1 MSRRPGLLALLL
13 LLSAI
18 ATSAALNLAFTLPLL
33 LLGLSLVAFSQARWL
48 RRWKPAGD
56 GTLILGITAV
66 MAGLALSVVN
76 AARSGWLDVLKP
88 RPSVPVRPPAP
99 EASTKD
105 AEPLPQQPAPTSSP
119 QVLVIDE
126 PGQHVADYGTSASEG
141 AWVSGP
147 EESLGYRYRQGLKPL
162 KAKLVGK
169 TSGRTIYDVVY
180 SFDERG
186 NRASSQPSDPLAH
199 PQVVFLGGS
208 FMFGEGLNDHETLPS
223 QFSMAAGRRVV
234 NAGMHGYG
242 SHQAYRLLDD
252 SLTYDNRVGGQPTDL
267 VVYRMIGDHRNRASG
282 RYSWDRHGPC
292 YQLSSEGKPQYQGSF
307 LRCGKR
313 WGFYNAASNILQTLS
328 NSAEPFTRDMAQTWD
343 RALTERRNQRRH
355 FQLVVGMR
363 EQAEAKGADFI
374 VVNETLSP
382 ARTPAS
388 DGRYGCSVDQQS
400 VDFGNVLRAR
410 GVKVLDTHQVL
421 SLEQCYEGA
430 WITPGDGHP
439 SAGANRQLAR
449 ALAEKF
455 KLSPRFAQ

>member
-33 LLGLSLVAFSQARWL
+33 LLGLSLLAFSQVRWL

-56 GTLILGITAV
+56 GTLILGMTAV
-66 MAGLALSVVN
+66 MAGLAFSAVN
-76 AARSGWLDVLKP
+76 AARSGWFDALKP

-99 EASTKD
+99 VATRKDGDQASQK
-105 AEPLPQQPAPTSSP
+105 PAPKPTS

-126 PGQHVADYGTSASEG
+126 PGKHVADYGTSASEG
-141 AWVSGP
+141 AWMSGP
-147 EESLGYRYRQGLKPL
+147 EESLGYRYRNGLQPL
-162 KAKLVGK
+162 KAKLLGQ

-186 NRASSQPSDPLAH
+186 NRASSQPSDPLA
-199 PQVVFLGGS
+199 QSLVVFLGGS
-208 FMFGEGLNDHETLPS
+208 FMFGEGLNDQETLPS
-223 QFSMAAGRRVV
+223 LFSMAAGRPVV

-242 SHQAYRLLDD
+242 THQAYRLLDD
-252 SLTYDNRVGGQPTDL
+252 PVTYQKRIGDQPVDHI
-267 VVYRMIGDHRNRASG
+267 VYRMIGDHANRASG

-292 YQLSSEGKPQYQGSF
+292 YQLSAEGKPQYQGSF

-313 WGFYNAASNILQTLS
+313 WGFHNAASNILQTLS

-355 FQLVVGMR
+355 FALIVGMR
-363 EQAEAKGADFI
+363 AKAAARGADFI

-382 ARTPAS
+382 ARTPAA

-400 VDFGNVLRAR
+400 VDFGNGLRAR

-421 SLEQCYEGA
+421 SLEQCYEGT

-439 SAGANRQLAR
+439 SAAANRQLAR
-449 ALAEKF
+449 VLAEEL